1 MSFSGRPNGTV
12 VFVINLSCKNMENKT
27 GINYLIKKVYVNYNN
42 NKKME
47 MSITLLQNCSVQSNS
62 TSQCD

>member
-27 GINYLIKKVYVNYNN
+27 GINYLIKNVYVNYNN
-42 NKKME
+42 NKKYGDVNY
-47 MSITLLQNCSVQSNS
+47 SVAKLFCSKQFYITVW
-62 TSQCD
+62 